1 MVASLNTLKR
11 AITGTKWYANHL
23 EQKILGNYRFDIQP
37 MSPDITSVNVIYDDG
52 GVHKIF
58 TMNSV
63 ADVKEQIATVM
74 RLRYSK
80 ANRSIWSLIQGS
92 IAIKHARS
100 LLQKS
105 EISLLTIGYGL
116 DTYDAQLL
124 MSNGYDIDFTNLDVA
139 NFKPWRTWSDLPTS
153 CNAKYVQA
161 DARKLVIVFPEQK
174 FDIILMSRASIDL
187 MPSADLISVW
197 NQGFDILNTPG
208 IIVGP
213 VKGIEF
219 SPTKA
224 EMIRGVFEEGTR
236 TSEDTEVS
244 YTTEVGTFRVGGLSA
259 PWCFPK
265 GETTLSGFDIE
276 PHVADGLARYA
287 EASKLEPL
295 ASLLADATD
304 SVQFLESV
312 LSEYGKYQQRLQ
324 LDMFN
329 GNPQI
334 ESVDYVESLYGS
346 SSFSMRS
353 TLVATKI

>member
-23 EQKILGNYRFDIQP
+23 EQKILSNYRFDIQP
-37 MSPDITSVNVIYDDG
+37 MSPDITSVIVTYDDG
-52 GVHKIF
+52 ATHRIL

-63 ADVKEQIATVM
+63 AKVKEQIATVM

-116 DTYDAQLL
+116 DTYDAQFL
-124 MSNGYDIDFTNLDVA
+124 MSNGYDVDFTNLDVA
-139 NFKPWRTWSDLPTS
+139 NFKSWRTWSDLPTS

-161 DARKLVIVFPEQK
+161 DARKLATIFPEQK

-187 MPSADLISVW
+187 MPTADLISVW
-197 NQGFDILNTPG
+197 NQGVDILNTPG

-224 EMIRGVFEEGTR
+224 DMIRSVFEEGTR
-236 TSEDTEVS
+236 TSEDTEVT
-244 YTTEVGTFRVGGLSA
+244 YTTEIGTFRVGGLSA
-259 PWCFPK
+259 PWYFPK
-265 GETTLSGFDIE
+265 GETALSGFDIE
-276 PHVADGLARYA
+276 RQVAHDLTRYV

-295 ASLLADATD
+295 DSLLADATD
-304 SVQFLESV
+304 SVQFLELV
-312 LSEYGKYQQRLQ
+312 LNEYGKYQKRLEP
-324 LDMFN
+324 DMFK
-329 GNPQI
+329 GNPHI
-334 ESVDYVESLYGS
+334 ESVDYVESLYGA

-353 TLVATKI
+353 TLVATKN